1 MLLEYREDGK
11 VYFVKNIEVAE
22 KIFWYLNQ

>member
-22 KIFWYLNQ
+22 KIF